1 MRITFLTRTEKRCS
15 TFVSPLGFHSQR
27 GSSNRFGRL
36 SCERGCKQ
44 RRGAITTLIT
54 RITLFSLTPRAAVTP
69 RQPDRPHSRWLKKNN
84 RRVLS
89 TGNPPHG
96 TQCLFFTATFN
107 EPHSFCCVN
116 PPLLANIS
124 PSTTTLT
131 STNTDKNGFWPSGTH
146 LGNVAYFTTI
156 VLSLLTSEAHFQNK
170 QRRVAVKKKT
180 NNC

>member
-1 MRITFLTRTEKRCS
+1 M
-15 TFVSPLGFHSQR
+15 
-27 GSSNRFGRL
+27 
-36 SCERGCKQ
+36 SCERGSKQ

-54 RITLFSLTPRAAVTP
+54 RITLFSQPRAAVTP

-84 RRVLS
+84 HRVLS

-96 TQCLFFTATFN
+96 TQCLFLSATFN

-116 PPLLANIS
+116 PLLANIS

-170 QRRVAVKKKT
+170 QMRAAVKKQKKT
-180 NNC
+180 TTAELNH